1 MGKYIK
7 KSKSSRE
14 ITLIDASQSSSYIG
28 VRTRA
33 KTLALQR
40 LQKVSNSPPPSSS
53 PATSGSYLQLRSR
66 RLQKPMSIA
75 VANESRK
82 QKLTQRQRSADARG
96 RRVNV
101 DSRGS
106 SRLGVCSV
114 SSGSIESVSRR
125 RVHGDVKEAAA
136 VVEEIV
142 VKKSEVQENVNI
154 LDIGA
159 QEDASFGENNLEFE
173 GRTSRESTPC
183 SLIRKADSIRTPSS
197 STKVSSTTDDRIQL
211 QNSSATDVP
220 TAQEVDDFF
229 NWAEGE
235 QQRKFIEKYNY
246 DPVTDK
252 PLPGRYEWEKLD
264 D

>member
-40 LQKVSNSPPPSSS
+40 LQKVSNSPSPSSS

-82 QKLTQRQRSADARG
+82 QKLTQRSADARG

-114 SSGSIESVSRR
+114 AAGSIESVSRR
-125 RVHGDVKEAAA
+125 RVDGDVKEAAAAA

-154 LDIGA
+154 LDVGA

-246 DPVTDK
+246 DLVTDK